1 MRKEIIKAGNV
12 CVYTYSFELMDS
24 RMYMIR
30 EEDEMLVVD
39 PCEDDALLKDAEGV
53 QRVVV
58 LLTHEHFDHISGVNW
73 LKNHFNCQVY
83 SGSVCAR
90 RVESAKENLSSR
102 FAFLF
107 ILDKEKYNYVRRNIS
122 LPYTCKVD
130 KCFNGSGTVT
140 WRSHTVEIREV
151 GGHSPGSCLLL
162 LDRKILFAGDNV
174 LGNGREL
181 WDTKAKEQ
189 EYSERVLQFLD
200 QLDENIYVLPGHG
213 DGNILHFFLDK
224 LPCGSI

>member
-1 MRKEIIKAGNV
+1 MRKEIVRVGDI
-12 CVYTYSFELMDS
+12 CIFTYAFELMDS

-39 PCEDDALLKDAEGV
+39 PCEDDALLEDAEGV
-53 QRVVV
+53 RRAIV
-58 LLTHEHFDHISGVNW
+58 LLTHEHYDHISGVNW
-73 LKNHFNCQVY
+73 LKKNFDCLVC
-83 SGSVCAR
+83 SGSICAQ

-107 ILDKEKYNYVRRNIS
+107 ILDKEKYDYVRRNIA
-122 LPYTCKVD
+122 LPYVCKVD
-130 KCFNGSGTVT
+130 KSFRGSGAVT
-140 WRSHTVEIREV
+140 WGAHVIELWEV
-151 GGHSPGSCLLL
+151 GGHSPGSCLIL

-189 EYSERVLQFLD
+189 EYSNKVLQFLD
-200 QLDENIYVLPGHG
+200 QLDESIYVLPGHG
-213 DGNILHFFLDK
+213 ESNILRFFLDK
-224 LPCGSI
+224 LPCG